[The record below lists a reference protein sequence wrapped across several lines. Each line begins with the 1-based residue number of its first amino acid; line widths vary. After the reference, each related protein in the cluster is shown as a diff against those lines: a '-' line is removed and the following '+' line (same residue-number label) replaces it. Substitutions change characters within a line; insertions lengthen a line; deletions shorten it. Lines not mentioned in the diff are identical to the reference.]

1 MSLIIFTGLDGM
13 LLSARELDYQKTTIV
28 FQELKQKNIPLIP
41 TTNRTRAEVEE
52 LLQKFKLVTP
62 FIVEY
67 GSGIF
72 IPQDNS
78 RFTAPETN
86 ILDNYHLHQLGCSY
100 TEARAGLKVVQEEIN
115 KILRGFGDMDEE
127 NIQSLINGSK
137 MAARKAKAREFSEY
151 FLTPNRLEIKQ
162 LEKVAEEYGFK
173 ILPGSN
179 LSLIM
184 AQGASNNQAIQWLTQ
199 NYQTNDAKNP
209 QTIGLGC
216 TEQDLA
222 MLETVDIPVIIPTEE
237 GVAPCFADKD
247 WQVAANTG
255 TLGWIES
262 MRQVCDQYSSLI
274 L

>member
-1 MSLIIFTGLDGM
+1 MPLIIFTGLDGM
-13 LLSARELDYQKTTIV
+13 LLSARELNYKKTTIV
-28 FQELKQKNIPLIP
+28 FQELEQKNIPLIP

-52 LLQKFKLVTP
+52 LLQKFQLVNP

-78 RFTAPETN
+78 HFSAPATN
-86 ILDNYHLHQLGCSY
+86 IVDNYHLHQLGCSY

-127 NIQSLINGSK
+127 NIKSLIDDSK

-162 LEKVAEEYGFK
+162 LEEVAEEYGFK
-173 ILPGSN
+173 IFPGTN

-184 AQGASNNQAIQWLTQ
+184 AQGASNTKAIEWLVQ
-199 NYQTNDAKNP
+199 NYQT
-209 QTIGLGC
+209 TS
-216 TEQDLA
+216 
-222 MLETVDIPVIIPTEE
+222 
-237 GVAPCFADKD
+237 DKRASD
-247 WQVAANTG
+247 NRYW
-255 TLGWIES
+255 LH
-262 MRQVCDQYSSLI
+262 
-274 L
+274 